1 MLGGVKMGLGLMSK
15 LGRAWVGTWVGG
27 GCGDVVGDVGGW
39 GKCSVIQ
46 PGF

>member
-1 MLGGVKMGLGLMSK
+1 MGLKGLGVTSK
-15 LGRAWVGTWVGG
+15 LGRAWVGAWVGG

-39 GKCSVIQ
+39 GKCIVIQ